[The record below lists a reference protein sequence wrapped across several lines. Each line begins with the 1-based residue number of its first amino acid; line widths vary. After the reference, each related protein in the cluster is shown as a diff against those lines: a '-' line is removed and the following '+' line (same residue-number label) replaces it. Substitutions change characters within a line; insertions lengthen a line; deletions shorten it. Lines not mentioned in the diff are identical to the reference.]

1 LDVATSSRE
10 DLLVSLK
17 EAQAERGH
25 LSREVLLE
33 VSCSLE
39 VPVVDVFGV
48 ASFYSFLST
57 QAQGRNIIR
66 VCRSVPCYLKNS
78 QMILRSLAD
87 ELGIGPGET
96 TPDGQFSCE
105 LTNCIGACDVAPA
118 MLVNGEVHGELT
130 AKKISTILS
139 SHR

>member
-1 LDVATSSRE
+1 MSTRGRE

-25 LSREVLLE
+25 LSREVLVE
-33 VSCSLE
+33 VSRSLD

-57 QAQGRNIIR
+57 RPQGSNIIR
-66 VCRSVPCYLKNS
+66 VCGSVPCYLKNS

-87 ELGIGPGET
+87 ALGIGPGET
-96 TPDGQFSCE
+96 TPDGRFSCE
-105 LTNCIGACDVAPA
+105 LTNCIGACDLAPA

-130 AKKISTILS
+130 GKKISAILS
-139 SHR
+139 SYR